1 MRIGITPDSP
11 EKRAKFDTQM
21 AIAEMD
27 RKRLGVVA
35 AYVVEKSGDKKALRN
50 YRYIA
55 KGSGPIDTLTDNLG
69 LSALVRQFPEMA
81 SQIKPGGQ
89 AVDAKYLDEA
99 TARAVELLAMSGY
112 VMERGVPQNVA
123 VDRQNRL
130 LTLCMQAQ
138 SDIKKFAAAAFFD
151 NIEYYNSNYASD
163 IRPQT
168 PDAAAVETQETAA
181 A

>member
-1 MRIGITPDSP
+1 LRIGITPDSP

-35 AYVVEKSGDKKALRN
+35 AYVVEKSGGKKALRN

-81 SQIKPGGQ
+81 SQIKLIGSLISGG
-89 AVDAKYLDEA
+89 
-99 TARAVELLAMSGY
+99 
-112 VMERGVPQNVA
+112 RGGRIKKPSLHPIEFRPCVA
-123 VDRQNRL
+123 VLLPCPTRPIDQNRCRKSQNQGRGQEDL
-130 LTLCMQAQ
+130 
-138 SDIKKFAAAAFFD
+138 SGV
-151 NIEYYNSNYASD
+151 S
-163 IRPQT
+163 R
-168 PDAAAVETQETAA
+168 ETS
-181 A
+181 